1 MKRRVDA
8 IENNLRL
15 SIRSPGFFDLNVQG
29 ITAGRVILR
38 YSRWRGIDGIADVG
52 VDRRVIALHL
62 PVGRHW
68 RAAAARQILRQPL
81 RIDGERAAGV
91 SELPL
96 AVQLTAACGGMVI
109 PGGKLIAPAGESGMR
124 RQAVKVGNGLVLPVF
139 TGEDGVKV
147 GRVAVA
153 GIANLHFNPR

>member
-38 YSRWRGIDGIADVG
+38 YPRWRGIDGIADVG

-68 RAAAARQILRQPL
+68 RAAAVRQVLRQPL
-81 RIDGERAAGV
+81 RIDGKRAAGV

-96 AVQLTAACGGMVI
+96 AVQLTTACGGMVI

-147 GRVAVA
+147 GHVAVA